1 MQQSFFDPQ
10 SRIVVEGEQGSVSY
24 FPGRIC
30 MSDGDRWF
38 SQLRDTVVWKSER
51 RMMYQR
57 EVDVPRLVA
66 RLSLDDNDVP
76 AAVREASAVARQLA
90 DCDFSSAG
98 LNYYRNGQDSVAPH
112 NDKVHDL
119 QPGAPIAIVSLGAAR
134 IMTIRSKTAP
144 RRTLR
149 LELEHASIL
158 VMSYNTQLHYD
169 HGIPKVKGEVG
180 PRISLAFRRRR
191 QAAEH

>member
-1 MQQSFFDPQ
+1 MQQSFFDSQP
-10 SRIVVEGEQGSVSY
+10 RIVVAGEQGSVSY
-24 FPGRIC
+24 FPGCIC
-30 MSDGDRWF
+30 MSDGDQWF
-38 SQLRDTVVWKSER
+38 SQLRDTVAWKSER

-66 RLSLDDNDVP
+66 RFSLDDKDVP
-76 AAVREASAVARQLA
+76 PAVREASKVARQLA
-90 DCDFSSAG
+90 DCDFNSAA

-144 RRTLR
+144 HRTLR

-158 VMSYNTQLHYD
+158 VMSYDTQLHYD

-191 QAAEH
+191 QAA